1 MRSKYTK
8 EELEEAVKTSFT
20 MVDVFR
26 KLKIGTNGTGNYKTI
41 NRKIQE
47 FEIDKS
53 HFTGSSWNKGVPRPF
68 LPKRKLEDILIENS
82 PNVDSKSLKRRLYK
96 LGIKTAQCEE
106 CKILEWNN
114 KKLVFHLD
122 HINGNHFDNRLE
134 NLRILC
140 PNCHSQTETYGNGAK
155 KLAGRKEKEH
165 LKQLN
170 KKQRPKYIHKRK
182 VEIRPSKKELQ
193 TLIDTTPY
201 THIGNMFGVSDNAIK
216 KWAVEYGI
224 YVKKKY
230 PKPIVE
236 KKEAKKKPTKEELEI
251 LLKTMTFAAVGKM
264 YDFHRGSVVKWAIA
278 YGIYERKSAIKNA

>member
-47 FEIDKS
+47 WEIDKS
-53 HFTGSSWNKGVPRPF
+53 HFDSSLWNKGK
-68 LPKRKLEDILIENS
+68 PKPLFQKRELKDILVENS
-82 PNVDSKSLKRRLYK
+82 PISNCGHLKTKLYK
-96 LGIKTAQCEE
+96 LGIKKPQCEE
-106 CKILEWNN
+106 CKILEWNS
-114 KKLVFHLD
+114 KKLIFHLD
-122 HINGNHFDNRLE
+122 HINGNHSDNRIE

-155 KLAGRKEKEH
+155 KLADKKKKEH

-170 KKQRPKYIHKRK
+170 KKPQIHKRK
-182 VEIRPSKKELQ
+182 VENR
-193 TLIDTTPY
+193 
-201 THIGNMFGVSDNAIK
+201 
-216 KWAVEYGI
+216 
-224 YVKKKY
+224 
-230 PKPIVE
+230 
-236 KKEAKKKPTKEELEI
+236 PTKEELQI
-251 LLKTMTFAAVGKM
+251 LINTTPYTLIGEMYNVSNNAVK
-264 YDFHRGSVVKWAIA
+264 KWAIA